1 MLLIFHFGLIDLFAV
16 LLVFLVCFFLEVT
29 PLIEYFV
36 ELLLKT
42 VTFNFLLVLSIQRIR
57 EFDFEFSDFI
67 IS

>member
-16 LLVFLVCFFLEVT
+16 LLVFLVGFFLEVT

-57 EFDFEFSDFI
+57 EFDFELSDFI

>member
-16 LLVFLVCFFLEVT
+16 LLVFLVGFFLEVT

-42 VTFNFLLVLSIQRIR
+42 VTLNFLLVLSIQRIR
-57 EFDFEFSDFI
+57 EFDFELSDFI